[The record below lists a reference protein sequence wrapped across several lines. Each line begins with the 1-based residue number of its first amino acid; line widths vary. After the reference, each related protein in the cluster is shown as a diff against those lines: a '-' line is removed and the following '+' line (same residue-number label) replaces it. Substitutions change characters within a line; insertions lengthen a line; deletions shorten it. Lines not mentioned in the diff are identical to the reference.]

1 MGSFFRDDRLVRQIR
16 EVFAD
21 ETSPAT
27 SYRVRLHEGEIVW
40 HHAAAEPP
48 RTFHQEPEASWWR
61 RLAAT
66 IIGLLTIESQLCDRP
81 TPETRRAPF
90 RSQRHKNCTGNTTTR
105 RLWSMS
111 PGGGGRGCARAITSS
126 TDRSRRA

>member
-1 MGSFFRDDRLVRQIR
+1 MGSLVRDDRLVRQIR

-21 ETSPAT
+21 ETWPAT
-27 SYRVRLHEGEIVW
+27 SYRVRLHDGEIVW
-40 HHAAAEPP
+40 HDAAAEPP

-66 IIGLLTIESQLCDRP
+66 SMGLLPIEWQLWDRA

-90 RSQRHKNCTGNTTTR
+90 RSQRNTNCTGT
-105 RLWSMS
+105 
-111 PGGGGRGCARAITSS
+111 
-126 TDRSRRA
+126 